1 MPSTPSRGYMYPT
14 TSSPATVPA
23 DLRVPLEQIDAD
35 VQTLTDEL
43 EGAVRLEE
51 DGSLPVEVES
61 LVEGIAREFGTPPG
75 SIPIFPTLA
84 EALAWETA
92 NPGRTALTTESQ
104 EPDVT
109 PPSSPGILAVQPS
122 DVSAT
127 LSVTGAEDDRGIT
140 GYSFRV
146 DAGAWSEWQSA
157 PSFTMTGLSRDTDY
171 SFQHR
176 VRDVGGN
183 FVEGVTVQSR
193 TLVEAPVP
201 YQQLALSYSP
211 RLFFPGEVGRNLG
224 SMSAGM
230 YRDSGTE
237 GAPLGGYASSRRFAS
252 NSEGLSFLS
261 DAMLADWPEW
271 SSVFLVNLTAGEPES
286 DYVILTTHNNPTSPV
301 YVALDGAGV
310 AGEVKL
316 RLSGYH
322 GIVGVPGSTGPML
335 VGIECDGTATRYY
348 LNGVPVETGAA
359 RTISKSTGRHGF
371 EPGGMTAGDMIEVAG
386 WLVHDRALGAAAHLA
401 LAEAAGVA

>member
-35 VQTLTDEL
+35 VQTLADQMA
-43 EGAVRLEE
+43 GAVRLEE

-122 DVSAT
+122 DVSAA

-146 DAGAWSEWQSA
+146 GSGEWSEWQSA
-157 PSFTMTGLSRDTDY
+157 PVFTMTGLSRDTDY

-183 FVEGVTVQSR
+183 SVEGVAVQSR

-211 RLFFPGEVGRNLG
+211 KLFFPGPVGKNLG
-224 SMSAGM
+224 TMAAGV

-237 GAPLGGYASSRRFAS
+237 GAPLGGYASSRRFTS
-252 NSEGLSFLS
+252 DSEGLSFLS
-261 DAMLADWPEW
+261 DAMPSDWPEW
-271 SSVFLVNLTAGEPES
+271 SSVFLVNLTAGEPEHV
-286 DYVILTTHNNPTSPV
+286 YVILTTHNNPTSLV
-301 YVALDGAGV
+301 YVALDRRGV
-310 AGEVKL
+310 DGLPEL
-316 RLSGYH
+316 RLATYH
-322 GIVGVPGSTGPML
+322 GAVEAPGSTGPML

-359 RTISKSTGRHGF
+359 RTLLRSAGRHGF
-371 EPGGMTAGDMIEVAG
+371 EPSKMTAGDMIDVAG
-386 WLVHDRALGAAAHLA
+386 WLVHDQALGPDAHLA